1 MLNLPETIWPFA
13 GNIFAAN
20 NLPDMLRRSILAL
33 VLLCSCTIHALAAGT
48 LSGHIIDDKKQ
59 AVIGAI
65 VMIDS
70 NTTYAAQTDYDGNYT
85 IENIPAGR
93 HVIRI
98 SYVSYTTITQELL
111 ISDGANTKDVAL
123 EPEAQKIKE
132 VTVQEVRR
140 RNTENA
146 VNMEIR
152 KANSIVSGISSAQI
166 QKTQD
171 RSAADVVKRIP
182 GVTIIDGRF
191 INIRGL
197 SDRYNNVF
205 LNDAG
210 APSSEAD
217 RRAFSFDVIP
227 SGMIERILIYKTP
240 SAELPG
246 DFAGG
251 MVKIYTPA
259 MPEKNSVTVS
269 YTTSFREGSTFQP
282 FYSTAGSKTDMLGFD
297 NGYRNMPGGTPS
309 YIQKN
314 DPNISSITKG
324 FRNDWGISRG
334 QAIPDQRAAFTLQR
348 VVKKGKF
355 QFGNTTAITYT
366 NTQSTYLVKR
376 ADYDS
381 VGKNMDQSDT
391 VSTRTVYAG
400 IMENMAFK
408 WGGHQIEIKALL
420 NQMGVSQTTLRNDTF
435 NGKNERFY
443 AEYYQQRTTAL
454 TQLAGGHNFNNEA
467 TVYNWN
473 LSYAYSARKEP
484 DFKRIKF
491 AYNPFDSVYKAQIAN
506 VVDPVNGGG
515 RFYSDLKE
523 HVFSFNHGIRQQ
535 VKTRGYSFELSAG
548 NYVEYKMRSFAARLI
563 GYTIKP
569 SATAQHLLEQP
580 LASIFDPTAVGE
592 PTNFRLDEI
601 TSPSDAYK
609 AQNLQVAT
617 YVNFVFPVRNIVK
630 IIVGVRHEY
639 NKQSLQSHVNLD
651 SVSPSI
657 VTHFVLPSL
666 NAAFNVHKNMLMRA
680 AYGMTVNRPEFREWS
695 PFYFYDFQ
703 MSAGNYG
710 SLFPTVFSP
719 NGTVL
724 NVAKI
729 QNVDLRYEYYPSPGD
744 MVHVGGFF
752 KYFKDPI
759 QQVITPTGGTDS
771 KGFTYINGD
780 HAYTGGVEVD
790 IRKNLGFLQSSRHKG
805 LESYDLDTRH
815 NVMADFNLVFNAA
828 YIYSRLYLPD
838 LPSLSRT
845 TQLQGQSP
853 YIVNAGIYYQND
865 SIGLQASLLYN
876 VSGPRIYA
884 IGNKFYPNIGEMPK
898 HSLDLTLSYTILKHL
913 TFMVAIQD
921 IVGQPSRLVLDIDRN
936 GKFDTKH
943 GLDRDI
949 RSYVMNRYYSVG
961 VRARF

>member
-1 MLNLPETIWPFA
+1 
-13 GNIFAAN
+13 
-20 NLPDMLRRSILAL
+20 MLRRSTLAL
-33 VLLCSCTIHALAAGT
+33 FLICACAIHVFAAGT

-65 VMIDS
+65 VMLDS
-70 NTTYAAQTDYDGNYT
+70 STTLAAQTDYDGNYT

-93 HVIRI
+93 HMIRI
-98 SYVSYTTITQELL
+98 SYVSYTTINQE
-111 ISDGANTKDVAL
+111 IQINEGANTNDVTL

-146 VNMEIR
+146 VNLEIR

-182 GVTIIDGRF
+182 GVTIVDGRF

-197 SDRYNNVF
+197 NDRYNNVF
-205 LNDAG
+205 LNDAA

-259 MPEKNSVTVS
+259 MPDKNSVTVS

-282 FYSTAGSKTDMLGFD
+282 FFSTAGSKTDMLGFD
-297 NGYRNMPGGTPS
+297 NGYRNMPAGTPS

-314 DPNISSITKG
+314 NPNISGITKS
-324 FRNDWGISRG
+324 FNNDWGINRG
-334 QAIPDQRAAFTLQR
+334 QSIPDQRAAFTLQR

-355 QFGNTTAITYT
+355 QFGNTTALTYT
-366 NTQSTYLVKR
+366 NTQTTYLIHR

-381 VGKNMDQSDT
+381 VGKNMEQSDT
-391 VSTRTVYAG
+391 VSTRTVYSG

-408 WGGHQIEIKALL
+408 WGGNQIEVKALL
-420 NQMGVSQTTLRNDTF
+420 NQMGMSQTTLRNDTF

-454 TQLAGGHNFNNEA
+454 TQLAGGHHFNDDA
-467 TVYNWN
+467 TIYSWN

-491 AYNPFDSVYKAQIAN
+491 SYNPYDSLYKAQVAN

-523 HVFSFNHGIRQQ
+523 HVFSFNHGIRQNI
-535 VKTRGYSFELSAG
+535 KTPRYTFELSAG
-548 NYVEYKMRSFAARLI
+548 NYVEYKTRSFAARLI
-563 GYTIKP
+563 GYTIRP

-580 LASIFDPTAVGE
+580 LATIFDPTVVGE
-592 PTNFRLDEI
+592 STNFRLDEI

-609 AQNLQVAT
+609 AQNLQIAS
-617 YVNFVFPVRNIVK
+617 YVNFVFPVENIMK

-657 VTHFVLPSL
+657 VTHFVLPSF
-666 NAAFNVHKNMLMRA
+666 NAAFNIHPNMLIRA

-703 MSAGNYG
+703 LSAGNYG
-710 SLFPTVFSP
+710 SLFPTVFYP
-719 NGTVL
+719 NGTLL

-729 QNVDLRYEYYPSPGD
+729 QNVDLRYEFYPSPGD
-744 MVHVGGFF
+744 MIHVGGFF

-759 QQVITPTGGTDS
+759 QQVITPTGGNDS
-771 KGFTYINGD
+771 KGFTFINGD
-780 HAYTGGVEVD
+780 HAYTAGAEVD
-790 IRKNLGFLQSSRHKG
+790 IRKNLGFMQHSAR
-805 LESYDLDTRH
+805 
-815 NVMADFNLVFNAA
+815 NVMADFNLVLNAA

-838 LPSLSRT
+838 LPSLSHT

-853 YIVNAGIYYQND
+853 YIVNAGLYYQND

-884 IGNKFYPNIGEMPK
+884 IGNQFYPNIGEMPK
-898 HSLDLTLSYTILKHL
+898 HSLDLTLSYTVFKRL
-913 TFMVAIQD
+913 TFIVAIQD
-921 IVGQPSRLVLDIDRN
+921 ILAQSSRLVLDIDRN
-936 GKFDTKH
+936 GKFDTRH
-943 GLDRDI
+943 GLDREI

-961 VRARF
+961 VRAKF

>member
-1 MLNLPETIWPFA
+1 M
-13 GNIFAAN
+13 
-20 NLPDMLRRSILAL
+20 MRRSISVCFLLICCAL
-33 VLLCSCTIHALAAGT
+33 HAVAGGT
-48 LSGHIIDDKKQ
+48 LSGQIIDDKKQ

-70 NTTYAAQTDYDGNYT
+70 STTMAAQTDYDGQYT
-85 IENIPAGR
+85 IENIPAG
-93 HVIRI
+93 HHMIRI
-98 SYVSYTTITQELL
+98 SYVSYTTINQEILVNEGL
-111 ISDGANTKDVAL
+111 NTKNVAL

-182 GVTIIDGRF
+182 GVTIVDGRF

-269 YTTSFREGSTFQP
+269 YTTSFREGSTFKP
-282 FYSTAGSKTDMLGFD
+282 FFSTQGSQTDMLGFD
-297 NGYRNMPGGTPS
+297 NGYRNMPAGTPS

-314 DPNISSITKG
+314 NANISPITKA
-324 FRNDWGISRG
+324 FNNDWGINRG
-334 QAIPDQRAAFTLQR
+334 QAIPDQRASLTLQR

-355 QFGNTTAITYT
+355 QFGNTTALTYT
-366 NTQSTYLVKR
+366 NTQSTYLIRR

-381 VGKNMDQSDT
+381 VGKNLEQTDT
-391 VSTRTVYAG
+391 VSTRTVYSG

-408 WGGHQIEIKALL
+408 WGGNQIEIKALL
-420 NQMGVSQTTLRNDTF
+420 NQMGMSQTTLRNDTF

-454 TQLAGGHNFNNEA
+454 TQLAGGHNFNNES
-467 TVYNWN
+467 TIYNWN

-535 VKTRGYSFELSAG
+535 VKTPGYTFEISAG

-580 LASIFDPTAVGE
+580 LSTIFDPSTVGE
-592 PTNFRLDEI
+592 ASNFRMDEI

-617 YVNFVFPVRNIVK
+617 YVNFVLPVENIVK

-657 VTHFVLPSL
+657 VTHFVLPSV
-666 NAAFNVHKNMLMRA
+666 NAAFNVHKSMLVRL

-703 MSAGNYG
+703 LSAGNYG
-710 SLFPTVFSP
+710 SLFPTVFYP

-729 QNVDLRYEYYPSPGD
+729 QNVDLRYEFYPSPGD

-759 QQVITPTGGTDS
+759 QQVITPTGGNDS
-771 KGFTYINGD
+771 KGFTFINGD
-780 HAYTGGVEVD
+780 HAYTAGAEID
-790 IRKNLGFLQSSRHKG
+790 IRKNLGFMQHSGR
-805 LESYDLDTRH
+805 
-815 NVMADFNLVFNAA
+815 NVMADFNLVLNAA
-828 YIYSRLYLPD
+828 YIYSRLYLPN

-853 YIVNAGIYYQND
+853 YIVNAGLYYQND

-884 IGNKFYPNIGEMPK
+884 IGNQFYPNIGEMPK
-898 HSLDLTLSYTILKHL
+898 HSLDLTLSYTILKRL
-913 TFMVAIQD
+913 TFIVAIQD
-921 IVGQPSRLVLDIDRN
+921 ILAQSSRLVLDIDRN

-943 GLDRDI
+943 GLDREI

-961 VRARF
+961 IRAKF

>member
-1 MLNLPETIWPFA
+1 MLLSVIWAQLAIA
-13 GNIFAAN
+13 G
-20 NLPDMLRRSILAL
+20 
-33 VLLCSCTIHALAAGT
+33 GT
-48 LSGHIIDDKKQ
+48 LSGHVTDDKKQ
-59 AVIGAI
+59 GVIGAI
-65 VMIDS
+65 VMLDS
-70 NTTYAAQTDYDGNYT
+70 SATYAAQTDYDGNYR
-85 IENIPAGR
+85 IENIPAGV
-93 HVIRI
+93 HHLRI
-98 SYVSYTTITQELL
+98 SYISYTSVNGPITIHE
-111 ISDGANTKDVAL
+111 GENAKDVQMV
-123 EPEAQKIKE
+123 PEAQTIKE
-132 VTVQEVRR
+132 VTVKETRR
-140 RNTENA
+140 HNTENA
-146 VNMEIR
+146 VNIEIR

-259 MPEKNSVTVS
+259 MPDRNSVSVS

-282 FYSTAGSKTDMLGFD
+282 FFSSAGSKTDNLGFD
-297 NGYRNMPGGTPS
+297 NGYRNLPSGTPS

-314 DPNISSITKG
+314 NPNISGITKA
-324 FRNDWGISRG
+324 FNNDWAINRG
-334 QAIPDQRAAFTLQR
+334 QAIPDQRAAFTFQR
-348 VVKKGKF
+348 VVRKGQF
-355 QFGNTTAITYT
+355 QFGNTTAVTYT
-366 NTQSTYLVKR
+366 NTQSTYLVQR

-381 VGKNMDQSDT
+381 VGKNMSQSDT

-400 IMENMAFK
+400 LMENMAFK
-408 WGGHQIEIKALL
+408 WGGHQIEVKALL
-420 NQMGVSQTTLRNDTF
+420 NQMGMSQTTLRGDTF

-454 TQLAGGHNFNNEA
+454 AQLAGGHHFNEEA

-473 LSYAYSARKEP
+473 VSYAYSARKEP

-515 RFYSDLKE
+515 RFYSDLRE
-523 HVFSFNHGIRQQ
+523 HVFSFNHGIKQKIKAGR
-535 VKTRGYSFELSAG
+535 YEFELSAG
-548 NYVEYKMRSFAARLI
+548 NYIEYKTRSFAARLI

-569 SATAQHLLEQP
+569 SAQAQQLLEQP
-580 LASIFDPTAVGE
+580 LPAIFAPTAVGE
-592 PTNFRLDEI
+592 PSNFRLDEI

-609 AQNLQVAT
+609 AQNLQAAT
-617 YVNFVFPVRNIVK
+617 YVNFVFPVRDIMK
-630 IIVGVRHEY
+630 IIVGARYEY
-639 NKQSLQSHVNLD
+639 NRQSLQSHVNLD

-657 VTHFVLPSL
+657 VTHFVLPSF
-666 NAAFNVHKNMLMRA
+666 NAAFNVHKNMLVRA

-729 QNVDLRYEYYPSPGD
+729 QNVDLRYEFYPSPGD

-771 KGFTYINGD
+771 RGFTYINGD
-780 HAYTGGVEVD
+780 HAYTAGAEID
-790 IRKNLGFLQSSRHKG
+790 IRKNLGFMQHASK
-805 LESYDLDTRH
+805 
-815 NVMADFNLVFNAA
+815 NIMADFNLVFNAA
-828 YIYSRLYLPD
+828 YIYSKLYLPD

-884 IGNKFYPNIGEMPK
+884 IGNEFYPNIGEMPK
-898 HSLDLTLSYTILKHL
+898 HSLDFTLSYTILKHL

>member
-1 MLNLPETIWPFA
+1 MPQRIITVFI
-13 GNIFAAN
+13 
-20 NLPDMLRRSILAL
+20 
-33 VLLCSCTIHALAAGT
+33 LLCAFAIRTSAAGT
-48 LSGHIIDDKKQ
+48 LSGHITDDKQ
-59 AVIGAI
+59 QPVIGAI
-65 VMIDS
+65 VMLDS
-70 NTTYAAQTDYDGNYT
+70 STILAAQTDYDGNYIIT
-85 IENIPAGR
+85 NIPAGK
-93 HVIRI
+93 HLLRI
-98 SYVSYTTITQELL
+98 SYVSFTTVNQEIL
-111 ISDGANTKDVAL
+111 IGEGTNTRDIKL

-182 GVTIIDGRF
+182 GVTIVDGRF

-251 MVKIYTPA
+251 MVRIYTPA
-259 MPEKNSVTVS
+259 MPDRNSVTVS

-297 NGYRNMPGGTPS
+297 NGYRNLPAGTPS

-314 DPNISSITKG
+314 NPNISAITKA
-324 FRNDWGISRG
+324 FNNSWGISRG
-334 QAIPDQRAAFTLQR
+334 QAIPDQRAAFTFQR

-366 NTQSTYLVKR
+366 NTQSTYLVHR

-408 WGGHQIEIKALL
+408 WGGNQIEVKALL
-420 NQMGVSQTTLRNDTF
+420 NQMGMSQTTLRCDTF

-454 TQLAGGHNFNNEA
+454 AQLAGGHHFKEEN

-473 LSYAYSARKEP
+473 ASYAYSARKEP

-491 AYNPFDSVYKAQIAN
+491 SYNPYDSVYKAQTAN

-523 HVFSFNHGIRQQ
+523 HVFSFNHGITQQ
-535 VKTRGYSFELSAG
+535 IKAPGYSFELSAG
-548 NYVEYKMRSFAARLI
+548 NYVEYKTRSFAARLI
-563 GYTIKP
+563 GYTIRP
-569 SATAQHLLEQP
+569 GATAQHLLEQP
-580 LASIFDPTAVGE
+580 LATIFDPTVVGE

-617 YVNFVFPVRNIVK
+617 YVNFVFPIKDIVK
-630 IIVGVRHEY
+630 IIVGARHEY
-639 NKQSLQSHVNLD
+639 NRQSLQSHVNLD

-657 VTHFVLPSL
+657 VTHFVLPSF
-666 NAAFNVHKNMLMRA
+666 NAAFNVRKDMLVRL

-703 MSAGNYG
+703 LSAGNYG
-710 SLFPTVFSP
+710 SLFPTVFYP

-724 NVAKI
+724 SVAKI
-729 QNVDLRYEYYPSPGD
+729 QNVDLRYEFYPSPGD
-744 MVHVGGFF
+744 MIHVGGFF

-780 HAYTGGVEVD
+780 HAYTAGAEVD
-790 IRKNLGFLQSSRHKG
+790 IRKNLGFLQHSGK
-805 LESYDLDTRH
+805 

-838 LPSLSRT
+838 LPSLSHT

-884 IGNKFYPNIGEMPK
+884 IGNQFYPNIGEMPK
-898 HSLDLTLSYTILKHL
+898 HSLDLTISYTVLKHL

-936 GKFDTKH
+936 GKFDTRH